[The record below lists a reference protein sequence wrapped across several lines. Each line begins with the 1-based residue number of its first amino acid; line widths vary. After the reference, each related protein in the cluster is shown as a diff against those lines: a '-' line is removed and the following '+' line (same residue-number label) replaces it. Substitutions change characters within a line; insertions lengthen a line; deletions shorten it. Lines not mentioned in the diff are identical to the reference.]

1 MFGVAVPMRTAS
13 GGIDGCAGLMMRSDK
28 GNGGADDEVI
38 EIMGKIVNHV
48 CFSNALLTK
57 MKIRA

>member
-1 MFGVAVPMRTAS
+1 MS
-13 GGIDGCAGLMMRSDK
+13 GGIDGCDGLMMRSDK